1 VPIPLGDCFEHPL
14 VRWRE
19 TRIPS
24 RTTAS
29 KIRYLAKKV
38 NMRRQR
44 VLFISFIFLA
54 ALSCAAQGPGGP
66 PPAQS
71 QDRQTLVVNTAQTP
85 AIEQFSGSGTVDKLV
100 PGTIQLGLL
109 DAIDRGLKHNL
120 GLLLSQ
126 QQTELARA
134 QYRRQLSALL
144 PNVSGNVSESLN
156 QINLA
161 AFGIP
166 LPQGLTSPVIG
177 PFGLFDAHATMNETL
192 LDFNAMNKVRAAS
205 ENERAAKFTVQDAR
219 ELVVL
224 LVGNQYLLTVASA
237 ARLDTAKAQL
247 NTAQT
252 IFQQTQD
259 LKKAGVAAG
268 IDVLRSQVQMQ
279 TQQQRVLAAQNQFE
293 QQKMSLART
302 IGIPVAQQLQLI
314 DTVPYAP
321 LASLNLEEALAHA
334 YQVRPEFRAAESRVR
349 SAELAVKAAKGEAL
363 PTVELNGQTG
373 FIGPAPGSS
382 ENTFAI
388 SAGLHIPIFQGG
400 KVKADV
406 DQAATLLRQERLQL
420 ENLRAR
426 VEYEIRSALLDVKT
440 SDDQVA
446 VSNQQIDLA
455 AEQLKEAQD
464 RYKAGV
470 SGSLEVVQAQEAVA
484 GANDN
489 HIQALYQNN
498 VAKLSLVRA
507 LGEAEQRTRA
517 FLGGK

>member
-1 VPIPLGDCFEHPL
+1 MQSVL
-14 VRWRE
+14 V
-19 TRIPS
+19 TFFLFL
-24 RTTAS
+24 TAVS
-29 KIRYLAKKV
+29 SVAQLPTLAPAPASD
-38 NMRRQR
+38 RQ
-44 VLFISFIFLA
+44 
-54 ALSCAAQGPGGP
+54 
-66 PPAQS
+66 PPALTPVVPLS
-71 QDRQTLVVNTAQTP
+71 QD
-85 AIEQFSGSGTVDKLV
+85 QFSGSGTMDKLA
-100 PGTIQLGLL
+100 PGVIQLPLL

-126 QQTELARA
+126 QQTAEARA

-144 PNVSGNVSESLN
+144 PNVSGNVSDSLN

-166 LPQGLTSPVIG
+166 LPAGLSSPVVG
-177 PFGLFDAHATMNETL
+177 PFAVFDAHATMSETL
-192 LDFNAMNKVRAAS
+192 LDFNAINRVREAS
-205 ENERAAKFTVQDAR
+205 ENERTAKLTVQDAR

-237 ARLDTAKAQL
+237 ARLETTRAQL

-279 TQQQRVLAAQNQFE
+279 TIQQRVLVAQNQYE

-302 IGIPVAQQLQLI
+302 IGLPVAQQFELT
-314 DTVPYAP
+314 DKVPYAP
-321 LASLNLEEALAHA
+321 FSPLNLDEALAHA
-334 YQVRPEFRAAESRVR
+334 YQVRPEFLAAQSRVR
-349 SAELAVKAAKGEAL
+349 SAALAVRAARGEAL

-382 ENTFAI
+382 EAIFAI
-388 SAGLHIPIFQGG
+388 SAGLRIPIFQGG

-406 DQAATLLRQERLQL
+406 DLAESALRQSRLQL
-420 ENLRAR
+420 ENLRGR
-426 VEYEIRSALLDVKT
+426 VEYEVRSALLDVKS
-440 SDDQVA
+440 SDDQVTVA
-446 VSNQQIDLA
+446 NQQIGLA

-484 GANDN
+484 GANEN
-489 HIQALYQNN
+489 QIQALYQNN
-498 VAKLSLVRA
+498 VAKLTLVRA

>member
-1 VPIPLGDCFEHPL
+1 M
-14 VRWRE
+14 
-19 TRIPS
+19 RIPPHA
-24 RTTAS
+24 TAS
-29 KIRYLAKKV
+29 KARYLITKV
-38 NMRRQR
+38 NIRMQS
-44 VLFISFIFLA
+44 VWVVFFILLA
-54 ALSCAAQGPGGP
+54 ALSSAAQLPSTA
-66 PPAQS
+66 PAPTT
-71 QDRQTLVVNTAQTP
+71 DRQTP
-85 AIEQFSGSGTVDKLV
+85 AINTAVPSSLDSFSGSGTIDKLV
-100 PGTIQLGLL
+100 PGVMQLSLL
-109 DAIDRGLKHNL
+109 EAIDRGLKHNL

-126 QQTELARA
+126 QQTDLARA

-144 PNVSGNVSESLN
+144 PNISGNVNESLN

-166 LPQGLTSPVIG
+166 LPAGLKSPVVG
-177 PFGLFDAHATMNETL
+177 PFGIFDAHANMSETL
-192 LDFNAMNKVRAAS
+192 LDFNAINKVRAAA
-205 ENERAAKFTVQDAR
+205 ENEKAAKFTLQDAR

-237 ARLDTAKAQL
+237 ARLETTKAQL

-279 TQQQRVLAAQNQFE
+279 TLQQRVLAAQNQFE
-293 QQKMSLART
+293 QQKMSLSRT
-302 IGIPVAQQLQLI
+302 IGIPVAQQIELT
-314 DTVPYAP
+314 DAVPYAP
-321 LASLNLEEALAHA
+321 LTAMNFDEALAHA
-334 YQVRPEFRAAESRVR
+334 YQVRPEFRAAESRLR
-349 SAELAVKAAKGEAL
+349 SAELAVNAAKGEAL

-373 FIGPAPGSS
+373 FIGPAPGSA
-382 ENTFAI
+382 ELTYAV
-388 SAGLHIPIFQGG
+388 SAGVRIPIFQGG
-400 KVKADV
+400 KVKADI
-406 DQAATLLRQERLQL
+406 DQAAALLRQERLQM

-446 VSNQQIDLA
+446 VANQQIDLA

-484 GANDN
+484 GANEN

-498 VAKLSLVRA
+498 VAKLTLVRA

>member
-1 VPIPLGDCFEHPL
+1 MG
-14 VRWRE
+14 
-19 TRIPS
+19 T
-24 RTTAS
+24 
-29 KIRYLAKKV
+29 
-38 NMRRQR
+38 QR
-44 VLFISFIFLA
+44 VLVFSFIFLTA
-54 ALSCAAQGPGGP
+54 VSCVAQLPGGSA
-66 PPAQS
+66 PATP
-71 QDRQTLVVNTAQTP
+71 QDRQTPVVNTAQTP
-85 AIEQFSGSGTVDKLV
+85 AIEVFGGSGTVDKLV
-100 PGTIQLGLL
+100 PGVIQLGLL

-126 QQTELARA
+126 QQSELARA

-144 PNVSGNVSESLN
+144 PNVSGNVSEALN

-166 LPQGLTSPVIG
+166 LPAGLKSPVVG
-177 PFGLFDAHATMNETL
+177 PFGIFDAHANMSETL
-192 LDFNAMNKVRAAS
+192 LDFNAINKVHAAS
-205 ENERAAKFTVQDAR
+205 ENERAAKFTLQDAR

-247 NTAQT
+247 TTAQT
-252 IFQQTQD
+252 ILQQTQD
-259 LKKAGVAAG
+259 LKSAGVAAG

-279 TQQQRVLAAQNQFE
+279 TQQQRVVAAQNQFE
-293 QQKMSLART
+293 QQKMTLART
-302 IGIPVAQQLQLI
+302 IGMPVAQEFQLA

-334 YQVRPEFRAAESRVR
+334 YKVRPEFLAAESRVR

-363 PTVELNGQTG
+363 PTVDVSGQTG
-373 FIGPAPGSS
+373 FIGLTPGSA

-400 KVKADV
+400 RVKADV
-406 DQAATLLRQERLQL
+406 DQAAALLRQERFQL

-426 VEYEIRSALLDVKT
+426 VEYEIRSALLDVKA

-446 VSNQQIDLA
+446 VANQQIGLA

-484 GANDN
+484 GANEN

>member
-1 VPIPLGDCFEHPL
+1 M
-14 VRWRE
+14 
-19 TRIPS
+19 RIPPCV
-24 RTTAS
+24 TAS
-29 KIRYLAKKV
+29 KIRYLVEKV
-38 NMRRQR
+38 NKRMQP
-44 VLFISFIFLA
+44 VLVVFIIFLT
-54 ALSCAAQGPGGP
+54 ALSAAAQLPAGGAPAASP
-66 PPAQS
+66 PSSSRESTPLTSAMPQS
-71 QDRQTLVVNTAQTP
+71 LDS
-85 AIEQFSGSGTVDKLV
+85 FSGSGTIDKMV
-100 PGTIQLGLL
+100 PGVIQLSLL

-144 PNVSGNVSESLN
+144 PNISGNVSESLN

-166 LPQGLTSPVIG
+166 LPAGLKSPVVG
-177 PFGLFDAHATMNETL
+177 PFGIFDAQANMSETLFDA
-192 LDFNAMNKVRAAS
+192 NAMNKVRAAS
-205 ENERAAKFTVQDAR
+205 ENQKAAKFTLQDAR

-237 ARLDTAKAQL
+237 ARLETTKAQL

-279 TQQQRVLAAQNQFE
+279 TLQQRELAAQNQYE

-302 IGIPVAQQLQLI
+302 IGIPVGQPIQLT
-314 DTVPYAP
+314 DAVPYAP
-321 LASLNLEEALAHA
+321 LTAMNFDEALAHA
-334 YQVRPEFRAAESRVR
+334 YKVRPEFRAEESRLR
-349 SAELAVKAAKGEAL
+349 SAELAVNAAKGEAL

-373 FIGPAPGSS
+373 YIGPAPGSS
-382 ENTFAI
+382 ELTYAI
-388 SAGLHIPIFQGG
+388 SAGVRIPIFQGG

-406 DQAATLLRQERLQL
+406 DQAAALLRQERQQM
-420 ENLRAR
+420 ENLRGR

-440 SDDQVA
+440 SDDQVMVA
-446 VSNQQIDLA
+446 NQQIGLA

-484 GANDN
+484 GANEN

-498 VAKLSLVRA
+498 VAKLTLVRA

>member
-1 VPIPLGDCFEHPL
+1 MRTQGVL
-14 VRWRE
+14 V
-19 TRIPS
+19 I
-24 RTTAS
+24 
-29 KIRYLAKKV
+29 L
-38 NMRRQR
+38 
-44 VLFISFIFLA
+44 FIFLA
-54 ALSCAAQGPGGP
+54 TICCAAQLPSASAPAP
-66 PPAQS
+66 P
-71 QDRQTLVVNTAQTP
+71 QDRQAPPINTTLP
-85 AIEQFSGSGTVDKLV
+85 PSLEQFSGSGTVDKLV
-100 PGTIQLGLL
+100 PGVIKLGLL

-144 PNVSGNVSESLN
+144 PNVTGDVNESLN

-166 LPQGLTSPVIG
+166 LPAGLKSPVVG
-177 PFGLFDAHATMNETL
+177 PFGIFDAHASMSETL

-252 IFQQTQD
+252 IFQQTKD
-259 LKKAGVAAG
+259 LKSAGVAAG

-293 QQKMSLART
+293 QQKMSLARI
-302 IGIPVAQQLQLI
+302 IGIPVAQEFQLT

-321 LASLNLEEALAHA
+321 LTTLNMEEALAHA

-363 PTVELNGQTG
+363 PTLDVNGQTG
-373 FIGPAPGSS
+373 FIGPAPGSA
-382 ENTFAI
+382 ENTFVV
-388 SAGLHIPIFQGG
+388 SAGLRIPIFQGG

-406 DQAATLLRQERLQL
+406 DQAATLLKQERLQL

-426 VEYEIRSALLDVKT
+426 VEFEIRSALLDVKT

-446 VSNQQIDLA
+446 VANQQIGLA

-484 GANDN
+484 GANEN

>member
-1 VPIPLGDCFEHPL
+1 MKG
-14 VRWRE
+14 
-19 TRIPS
+19 
-24 RTTAS
+24 
-29 KIRYLAKKV
+29 
-38 NMRRQR
+38 NMRTQS
-44 VLFISFIFLA
+44 VLTVVFIFLA
-54 ALSCAAQGPGGP
+54 TLSSVAQVPGGATAQP
-66 PPAQS
+66 VPDRPAPAANTTLPPALES
-71 QDRQTLVVNTAQTP
+71 
-85 AIEQFSGSGTVDKLV
+85 FSGSGTVDKLV
-100 PGTIQLGLL
+100 PGVIQLSLL

-144 PNVSGNVSESLN
+144 PNITGSASDSLN

-166 LPQGLTSPVIG
+166 LPAGLKSPVVG
-177 PFGLFDAHATMNETL
+177 PFGIFDAHANMSETL
-192 LDFNAMNKVRAAS
+192 LDFNAINRVRAAS
-205 ENERAAKFTVQDAR
+205 ENEKAAKFTVQDAR

-237 ARLDTAKAQL
+237 SRLETTKAQF
-247 NTAQT
+247 NTAET

-268 IDVLRSQVQMQ
+268 IDVLRAQVQMQ
-279 TQQQRVLAAQNQFE
+279 TLQQRVLAAQNQFE

-302 IGIPVAQQLQLI
+302 IGIPVAQQFQLT

-321 LASLNLEEALAHA
+321 LTALNLEEALAHA

-349 SAELAVKAAKGEAL
+349 SAEIAVKAAKGEAL

-373 FIGPAPGSS
+373 FIGPAPGSA
-382 ENTFAI
+382 ENTYAI
-388 SAGLHIPIFQGG
+388 SAGVRIPIFQGG

-406 DQAATLLRQERLQL
+406 DQAAALLRQERLQL
-420 ENLRAR
+420 ENLRGR
-426 VEYEIRSALLDVKT
+426 VEYEIRSALLDVKA

-446 VSNQQIDLA
+446 VAKQQIDLA

-484 GANDN
+484 GANEN

-498 VAKLSLVRA
+498 VAKLTLVRA

>member
-1 VPIPLGDCFEHPL
+1 MRTPSFL
-14 VRWRE
+14 VAFFLFL
-19 TRIPS
+19 
-24 RTTAS
+24 TA
-29 KIRYLAKKV
+29 I
-38 NMRRQR
+38 
-44 VLFISFIFLA
+44 
-54 ALSCAAQGPGGP
+54 SCAAQS
-66 PPAQS
+66 PAS
-71 QDRQTLVVNTAQTP
+71 GSASASDRQAPAVIPAMPQTLDS
-85 AIEQFSGSGTVDKLV
+85 FSGSGTVDKLV
-100 PGTIQLGLL
+100 PGVVKLSLL

-120 GLLLSQ
+120 GLLLSHE
-126 QQTELARA
+126 QTELARA

-144 PNVSGNVSESLN
+144 PNVSGSVSESLN

-166 LPQGLTSPVIG
+166 LPAGLKSPVVG
-177 PFGLFDAHATMNETL
+177 PFGIFDAHASMSETL

-205 ENERAAKFTVQDAR
+205 ENRKAAKFTVQDAR

-237 ARLDTAKAQL
+237 SRLETAKAQL
-247 NTAQT
+247 TTAET

-259 LKKAGVAAG
+259 LKKAGVSAG

-302 IGIPVAQQLQLI
+302 IGLQVAQPFELT
-314 DTVPYAP
+314 DAVPYAP
-321 LASLNLEEALAHA
+321 LSAMNLDEALAHA
-334 YQVRPEFRAAESRVR
+334 YQVRPEFLAAQSRVH
-349 SAELAVKAAKGEAL
+349 SAELAVKAARGEAL
-363 PTVELNGQTG
+363 PTVDVNGQTG
-373 FIGPAPGSS
+373 FIGPAPGSA
-382 ENTFAI
+382 ENTYAI
-388 SAGLHIPIFQGG
+388 SAGLRIPIFQGG

-406 DQAATLLRQERLQL
+406 DQAAALLRQERLQL
-420 ENLRAR
+420 ENLRGR
-426 VEYEIRSALLDVKT
+426 VEFEVRSALLDVKS

-446 VSNQQIDLA
+446 VAKQQIELA

-484 GANDN
+484 GANEN
-489 HIQALYQNN
+489 HIQALYQNS

>member
-1 VPIPLGDCFEHPL
+1 MQSVL
-14 VRWRE
+14 V
-19 TRIPS
+19 TFFLFL
-24 RTTAS
+24 TAVS
-29 KIRYLAKKV
+29 SVAQLPTSAPAPATD
-38 NMRRQR
+38 RQ
-44 VLFISFIFLA
+44 
-54 ALSCAAQGPGGP
+54 
-66 PPAQS
+66 PPALTPVVSPS
-71 QDRQTLVVNTAQTP
+71 QD
-85 AIEQFSGSGTVDKLV
+85 QFSGSGTVDKLV
-100 PGTIQLGLL
+100 PGVIQLPLL

-126 QQTELARA
+126 QQTAEARA

-144 PNVSGNVSESLN
+144 PNISGNVSDSLN

-166 LPQGLTSPVIG
+166 LPAGLTSPVVG
-177 PFGLFDAHATMNETL
+177 PFAVFDAHATMSETL
-192 LDFNAMNKVRAAS
+192 LDFNAINRVREAT
-205 ENERAAKFTVQDAR
+205 ENERTAKFTVQDAR

-237 ARLDTAKAQL
+237 ARLETTRAQL

-279 TQQQRVLAAQNQFE
+279 TLQQRVLAAQNQYE

-302 IGIPVAQQLQLI
+302 IGLPVAQQFELT
-314 DTVPYAP
+314 DKVPYAP
-321 LASLNLEEALAHA
+321 FSPLNLDEALAHA
-334 YQVRPEFRAAESRVR
+334 YQVRPEFLAAQSRVR
-349 SAELAVKAAKGEAL
+349 SAELAVRAARGEAL

-382 ENTFAI
+382 EATYAI
-388 SAGLHIPIFQGG
+388 SAGLRIPIFQGG

-406 DQAATLLRQERLQL
+406 NLAESALRQSRLQL
-420 ENLRAR
+420 ENLRGR
-426 VEYEIRSALLDVKT
+426 VEYEVRSAMLDVKS

-446 VSNQQIDLA
+446 VANQQIGLA
-455 AEQLKEAQD
+455 AEQLKESQD

-484 GANDN
+484 GANEN
-489 HIQALYQNN
+489 QIQALYQNN
-498 VAKLSLVRA
+498 VAKLTLVRA

>member
-1 VPIPLGDCFEHPL
+1 MQSVL
-14 VRWRE
+14 V
-19 TRIPS
+19 TFFLFL
-24 RTTAS
+24 TAVS
-29 KIRYLAKKV
+29 SVAQLPTSAPAPATD
-38 NMRRQR
+38 RQ
-44 VLFISFIFLA
+44 
-54 ALSCAAQGPGGP
+54 
-66 PPAQS
+66 PPALTPVVSPS
-71 QDRQTLVVNTAQTP
+71 QD
-85 AIEQFSGSGTVDKLV
+85 QFSGSGTVDKLA
-100 PGTIQLGLL
+100 PGVIQLPLL

-126 QQTELARA
+126 QQTAEARA

-144 PNVSGNVSESLN
+144 PNISGNVSDSLN

-166 LPQGLTSPVIG
+166 LPAGLTSPVVG
-177 PFGLFDAHATMNETL
+177 PFAVFDAHATMSETL
-192 LDFNAMNKVRAAS
+192 LDFNAINRVREAT
-205 ENERAAKFTVQDAR
+205 ENERTAKFTVQDAR

-237 ARLDTAKAQL
+237 ARLETTRAQL

-279 TQQQRVLAAQNQFE
+279 TLQQRVLAAQNQYE

-302 IGIPVAQQLQLI
+302 IGLPVAQQFELT
-314 DTVPYAP
+314 DKVPYAP
-321 LASLNLEEALAHA
+321 FSALNLDEALTHA
-334 YQVRPEFRAAESRVR
+334 YQVRPEFLAAQSRVR
-349 SAELAVKAAKGEAL
+349 SAELAVRAARGEAL

-382 ENTFAI
+382 EATYAI
-388 SAGLHIPIFQGG
+388 SAGLRIPIFQGG

-406 DQAATLLRQERLQL
+406 NLAESALRQSRLQL
-420 ENLRAR
+420 ENLRGR
-426 VEYEIRSALLDVKT
+426 VEYEVRSAMLDVKS

-446 VSNQQIDLA
+446 VANQQIGLA
-455 AEQLKEAQD
+455 AEQLKESQD

-484 GANDN
+484 GANEN
-489 HIQALYQNN
+489 QIQALYQNN
-498 VAKLSLVRA
+498 VAKLTLVRA

>member
-1 VPIPLGDCFEHPL
+1 MQSVL
-14 VRWRE
+14 V
-19 TRIPS
+19 TFFLFL
-24 RTTAS
+24 TAIS
-29 KIRYLAKKV
+29 SVAQLPTSAPAPATD
-38 NMRRQR
+38 RQ
-44 VLFISFIFLA
+44 
-54 ALSCAAQGPGGP
+54 
-66 PPAQS
+66 PPALTPVVPPS
-71 QDRQTLVVNTAQTP
+71 QD
-85 AIEQFSGSGTVDKLV
+85 QFSGSGTVDKLA
-100 PGTIQLGLL
+100 PGVIQLPLL

-126 QQTELARA
+126 QQTAEARA

-144 PNVSGNVSESLN
+144 PNISGNVSDSLN

-166 LPQGLTSPVIG
+166 LPAGLTSPVVG
-177 PFGLFDAHATMNETL
+177 PFAVFDAHATMSETL
-192 LDFNAMNKVRAAS
+192 LDFNAINRVREAT
-205 ENERAAKFTVQDAR
+205 ENERTAKFTVQDAR

-237 ARLDTAKAQL
+237 ARLETTRAQL

-279 TQQQRVLAAQNQFE
+279 TLQQRVLAAQNQYE

-302 IGIPVAQQLQLI
+302 IGLPVAQQFELT
-314 DTVPYAP
+314 DKVPYAP
-321 LASLNLEEALAHA
+321 FSALNLDEALTHA
-334 YQVRPEFRAAESRVR
+334 YQVRPEFLAAQSRVR
-349 SAELAVKAAKGEAL
+349 SAELAVRAARGEAL

-382 ENTFAI
+382 EATYAI
-388 SAGLHIPIFQGG
+388 SAGLRIPIFQGG

-406 DQAATLLRQERLQL
+406 NLAESALRQSRLQL
-420 ENLRAR
+420 ENLRGR
-426 VEYEIRSALLDVKT
+426 VEYEVRSAMLDVKS

-446 VSNQQIDLA
+446 VANQQIGLA
-455 AEQLKEAQD
+455 AEQLKESQD

-484 GANDN
+484 GANEN
-489 HIQALYQNN
+489 QIQALYQNN
-498 VAKLSLVRA
+498 VAKLTLVRA

>member
-1 VPIPLGDCFEHPL
+1 MQAAL
-14 VRWRE
+14 V
-19 TRIPS
+19 
-24 RTTAS
+24 
-29 KIRYLAKKV
+29 L
-38 NMRRQR
+38 
-44 VLFISFIFLA
+44 LFVFLA
-54 ALSCAAQGPGGP
+54 AISSSAQLPTSA
-66 PPAQS
+66 PATASSNQS
-71 QDRQTLVVNTAQTP
+71 PLPSSPQTP
-85 AIEQFSGSGTVDKLV
+85 SLDTFNGSGTVDKLV
-100 PGTIQLGLL
+100 PGVVQLSLL
-109 DAIDRGLKHNL
+109 DAMDRGLKHNL

-144 PNVSGNVSESLN
+144 PNISGNTSESVN
-156 QINLA
+156 QVNLA

-166 LPQGLTSPVIG
+166 LPPGLTSPVVG
-177 PFGLFDAHATMNETL
+177 PFAVFDAHASMSETL
-192 LDFNAMNKVRAAS
+192 LDFNALNKVRAAS
-205 ENERAAKFTVQDAR
+205 ENEKTARFTVKDAR

-224 LVGNQYLLTVASA
+224 VVGNEYLLTLASA

-279 TQQQRVLAAQNQFE
+279 AQQQRVLAAQNQYE
-293 QQKMSLART
+293 QQKMVLART
-302 IGIPVAQQLQLI
+302 IGMPVAQQFQLT
-314 DTVPYAP
+314 DAVPYAP
-321 LASLNLEEALAHA
+321 LIVMDLDEALAHA
-334 YQVRPEFRAAESRVR
+334 FQQRPEYLAAQSRLRA
-349 SAELAVKAAKGEAL
+349 AELAVKAARGEAL
-363 PTVELNGQTG
+363 PTVEVNGQLG
-373 FIGPAPGSS
+373 FVGPAPGSS
-382 ENTFAI
+382 ETTYNI
-388 SAGLHIPIFQGG
+388 SAGVRIPIFQGG
-400 KVKADV
+400 KVKADI
-406 DQAATLLRQERLQL
+406 DQAEVQVRQNRLQL
-420 ENLRAR
+420 ENLRSR
-426 VEYEIRSALLDVKT
+426 VEFEIRSALLDVKT
-440 SDDQVA
+440 SDDEVA
-446 VSNQQIDLA
+446 VAKQQIDLA

-484 GANDN
+484 NANDT

>member
-1 VPIPLGDCFEHPL
+1 MRTKSIL
-14 VRWRE
+14 V
-19 TRIPS
+19 
-24 RTTAS
+24 
-29 KIRYLAKKV
+29 
-38 NMRRQR
+38 
-44 VLFISFIFLA
+44 VLFILLG
-54 ALSCAAQGPGGP
+54 ALSSVAQLPTGGAV
-66 PPAQS
+66 PAP
-71 QDRQTLVVNTAQTP
+71 DRQAPAVNAATP
-85 AIEQFSGSGTVDKLV
+85 PSVDSFSGSGTVDKLV
-100 PGTIQLGLL
+100 PGVIPLSLL

-126 QQTELARA
+126 QQTSLARA

-144 PNVSGNVSESLN
+144 PNVSGNVNESVN
-156 QINLA
+156 KINLA

-166 LPQGLTSPVIG
+166 LPAGLTSPVVG
-177 PFGLFDAHATMNETL
+177 PFGIFDAHANMSETL
-192 LDFNAMNKVRAAS
+192 LDFNAINKVRAAS

-237 ARLDTAKAQL
+237 ARLDTTRAQL

-279 TQQQRVLAAQNQFE
+279 TLQQRVLAAQNQFE

-302 IGIPVAQQLQLI
+302 IGIPVAQQIQLT
-314 DTVPYAP
+314 DAVPYAP
-321 LASLNLEEALAHA
+321 LTTLNLEEALAHA

-349 SAELAVKAAKGEAL
+349 SAELAVRAAKGEAL
-363 PTVELNGQTG
+363 PTVELNGQAG
-373 FIGPAPGSS
+373 FIGPAPGSA
-382 ENTFAI
+382 ENTYAF
-388 SAGLHIPIFQGG
+388 SAGVRIPIFQGG

-406 DQAATLLRQERLQL
+406 DQSGALLRQERLQL
-420 ENLRAR
+420 ENLRGR
-426 VEYEIRSALLDVKT
+426 VEYEIRSALLDVKA

-446 VSNQQIDLA
+446 VANQQIGLA

-484 GANDN
+484 GANEN

-498 VAKLSLVRA
+498 VAKLTLVRA